1 MTLVART
8 RLPPEQLAVTVRRQL
23 RAVNGDVAVFASRT
37 LRAHVHEQ
45 LGAERLTATLVS
57 VCGLLA
63 LALAIVGL
71 YGAIAYLVTR
81 RTREIGV
88 RIALGASPG
97 GVLRLVVGEGLWI
110 AGLGIGVGL
119 VAAAI
124 AARALPLGLYGVT
137 PLDARTYVAVMVLLT
152 ATAALAA
159 FIPARR
165 AVRIDPARALMR
177 E

>member
-1 MTLVART
+1 MCIRD
-8 RLPPEQLAVTVRRQL
+8 RLGDTVRREL
-23 RAVNGDVAVFASRT
+23 RAANDNVAIFATRT
-37 LRAHVHEQ
+37 LRTHVRDA
-45 LGAERLTATLVS
+45 LGGERLTASLVS

-63 LALAIVGL
+63 LVLAVIGL

-88 RIALGASPG
+88 RIALGATPR
-97 GVLRLVVGEGLWI
+97 GVLALVVREGMWI
-110 AGLGIGVGL
+110 AGAGIAIGL

-137 PLDARTYVAVMVLLT
+137 PLDVRTYVAVMVILA

-159 FIPARR
+159 LIPACR
-165 AVRIDPARALMR
+165 AVRIDPARALTHD
-177 E
+177 